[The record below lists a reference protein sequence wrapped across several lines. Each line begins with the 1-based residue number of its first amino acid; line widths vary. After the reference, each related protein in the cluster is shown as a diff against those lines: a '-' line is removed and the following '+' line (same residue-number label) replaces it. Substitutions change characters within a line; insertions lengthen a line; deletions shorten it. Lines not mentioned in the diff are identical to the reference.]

1 MKGGARRGAGRKRGT
16 TKRLVN
22 FKPEESTL
30 TRLRASV
37 PRGAMTRFV
46 EQALQ
51 RALDH
56 LPAAESRSRE
66 YKELVS

>member
-46 EQALQ
+46 EHVTDQFKTGQ
-51 RALDH
+51 
-56 LPAAESRSRE
+56 
-66 YKELVS
+66 